1 MSVVAVVP
9 VAAVGGLVAAEVE
22 PGPEPGPR
30 PVAVVAAT
38 LGSGAA
44 G

>member
-1 MSVVAVVP
+1 MSVVAVAP
-9 VAAVGGLVAAEVE
+9 VVAVGGLVAAEVA
-22 PGPEPGPR
+22 PEPGQP